1 MNVNSSN
8 PSQVVR
14 VEHLQNKREFSE
26 LCKGNAEIVFED
38 NILHHILGPG
48 EKLFKAI
55 NTRISI

>member
-48 EKLFKAI
+48 EKLF
-55 NTRISI
+55 